1 MAHDAFIRFE
11 GIDARVDQGDQR
23 GWARLLAF
31 RHVISQPGAGGAAAA
46 GDAGPGRAEHGD
58 FVVLKAADEASPRL
72 ALMCCNGFRIPTVIV
87 AIHDSAGLRQKI
99 MEYRMTDVMVR
110 AFNPFLQES
119 KESSEDREGQ
129 GGRMVQEEV
138 ALRYRRIVWGF
149 TLVSGNAA
157 RGEVR
162 TYWDLQGNT
171 GG

>member
-1 MAHDAFIRFE
+1 MAHEAFIRFDS
-11 GIDARVDQGDQR
+11 IDARVDQADQR

-31 RHVISQPGAGGAAAA
+31 RHGVSQPGAGSAAA

-58 FVVLKAADEASPRL
+58 FVVLKDADEASPRL
-72 ALMCCNGFRIPTVIV
+72 ALMCCNGFRIPTVTV
-87 AIHDSAGLRQKI
+87 AIHDSADLRLKI
-99 MEYRMTDVMVR
+99 MEYRMTDVLVR

-119 KESSEDREGQ
+119 TGLGEGK
-129 GGRMVQEEV
+129 GGRMVREEV

-149 TLVSGNAA
+149 TLTTANAA